1 MQTPPTTTVTLL
13 GGTAS
18 VDQYGDP
25 DESTSVLAD
34 HVPAS
39 LIERA
44 MPTVSTESDLQA
56 VVVRYSVCRV
66 PQGTPVDDLSRVR
79 DERTG
84 YVYSVDTVT
93 QPQHATTPQDIRL
106 DLRRVS

>member
-1 MQTPPTTTVTLL
+1 MRTAPTTTVTLM
-13 GGTAS
+13 GGTATS
-18 VDQYGDP
+18 DPYGDP
-25 DESTSVLAD
+25 DESTSILAD
-34 HVPAS
+34 DVPAS
-39 LIERA
+39 LLERS

-66 PQGTPVDDLSRVR
+66 PQGTPVDNLSRVR
-79 DERTG
+79 DKRTG